1 MICAKN
7 YHKVLGVEKGAS
19 KDEIKKAYRK
29 LALIYHP
36 DRNGSPKAEEM
47 FKEINEA
54 YRVLMGMERP
64 REEHVPHDWSQ
75 EVAGIWESIFKDKN
89 NNMYR

>member
-1 MICAKN
+1 MHAKD
-7 YHKVLGVEKGAS
+7 YHKVLGIGKGAS

-29 LALIYHP
+29 LALLFHP
-36 DRNGSPKAEEM
+36 DRNGSPSAEGR

-54 YRVLMGMERP
+54 YRVLMGMEKPQTERVLQSWP
-64 REEHVPHDWSQ
+64 A
-75 EVAGIWESIFKDKN
+75 EVSGIWESMMREKH